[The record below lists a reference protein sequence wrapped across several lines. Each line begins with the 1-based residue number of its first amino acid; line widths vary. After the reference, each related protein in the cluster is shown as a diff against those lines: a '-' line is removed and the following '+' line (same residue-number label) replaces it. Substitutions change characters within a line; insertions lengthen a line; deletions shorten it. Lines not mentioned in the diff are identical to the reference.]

1 MRLRGCMRWLPE
13 RDKSSDDAMMI
24 TDDAMMIT
32 DDAMPGV
39 SAAAGELHGWIGWI
53 GWRRPHLIT
62 PTPYPACAPEAY
74 AMATYVR

>member
-1 MRLRGCMRWLPE
+1 MRWLPE
-13 RDKSSDDAMMI
+13 RDKSS
-24 TDDAMMIT
+24 DDAMMIT

-39 SAAAGELHGWIGWI
+39 SAAAGELHGWIGWL